1 MPHNA
6 EQKVLVKLA
15 HDQVPNRLQGPPEP
29 GSPLAS
35 VAFKKFRG
43 RTLHMWRHILPKQV
57 SKAASQKFHLLPLV
71 LRMLSVSLGEGGLGW
86 RASPGPV
93 SAHGE
98 AGTVRP
104 SAPTGGAPPDP
115 ARPGGP
121 RSLQAAEPSA
131 APDAVQAGRTTAP
144 PEPPA
149 RGPARHSDGPSTPPG
164 PAEGARPQCAAAE
177 GGPGP
182 DPLALRSRRG
192 GLAAAVD

>member
-1 MPHNA
+1 MSRSHAAGATRWGLYFCPWCYGCFQFHSVR
-6 EQKVLVKLA
+6 EVLA
-15 HDQVPNRLQGPPEP
+15 
-29 GSPLAS
+29 
-35 VAFKKFRG
+35 
-43 RTLHMWRHILPKQV
+43 
-57 SKAASQKFHLLPLV
+57 
-71 LRMLSVSLGEGGLGW
+71 GESERRW

-131 APDAVQAGRTTAP
+131 APDAVQAGRTAAP